1 MLTWETEQQPS
12 RPTRYKIEDTV
23 LSISNIPSHQLETV
37 SFERSYRHEFSR
49 SEGRKAP
56 KSGSRV
62 VRIVTNCAKRR
73 RSQDR
78 FWKRREAKTNPAAGQ
93 IQANRGWSRCGVDL
107 VFVVAHGLKIGPA
120 SQFPRLTGHRFNQA
134 GSRYLENWL
143 FAPRYSGA
151 VSSSPPLPPPLSWD
165 ETRKT
170 PRRRILSRNSH
181 TFFIFL
187 STFSNKNNRCRS
199 SFRG

>member
-1 MLTWETEQQPS
+1 MHRSFDAYPRETEQQAS

-23 LSISNIPSHQLETV
+23 LSISNIPSRQLETV

-56 KSGSRV
+56 NSGSRV

-93 IQANRGWSRCGVDL
+93 IQANRG
-107 VFVVAHGLKIGPA
+107 
-120 SQFPRLTGHRFNQA
+120 
-134 GSRYLENWL
+134 
-143 FAPRYSGA
+143 
-151 VSSSPPLPPPLSWD
+151 
-165 ETRKT
+165 
-170 PRRRILSRNSH
+170 
-181 TFFIFL
+181 
-187 STFSNKNNRCRS
+187 
-199 SFRG
+199 

>member
-1 MLTWETEQQPS
+1 MRRSFDAYPRETEQQPS

-73 RSQDR
+73 RRSQDR
-78 FWKRREAKTNPAAGQ
+78 FWKRKEAKTNPAAGQ
-93 IQANRGWSRCGVDL
+93 IQANRG
-107 VFVVAHGLKIGPA
+107 
-120 SQFPRLTGHRFNQA
+120 
-134 GSRYLENWL
+134 
-143 FAPRYSGA
+143 
-151 VSSSPPLPPPLSWD
+151 
-165 ETRKT
+165 
-170 PRRRILSRNSH
+170 
-181 TFFIFL
+181 
-187 STFSNKNNRCRS
+187 
-199 SFRG
+199 

>member
-1 MLTWETEQQPS
+1 MLTREKQNNNLLVQPD
-12 RPTRYKIEDTV
+12 TKLKIQYYQFRIFLLTNSKLCRSKDLIVT
-23 LSISNIPSHQLETV
+23 
-37 SFERSYRHEFSR
+37 SFPEAKE
-49 SEGRKAP
+49 EKP
-56 KSGSRV
+56 RV

-120 SQFPRLTGHRFNQA
+120 SQFPRLTGHRFNQP

-170 PRRRILSRNSH
+170 PRRRILSPNSH

-187 STFSNKNNRCRS
+187 STFSNKNDRCRS

>member
-1 MLTWETEQQPS
+1 M
-12 RPTRYKIEDTV
+12 
-23 LSISNIPSHQLETV
+23 

-49 SEGRKAP
+49 SEGRKGP

-120 SQFPRLTGHRFNQA
+120 SQFPRLTGHRFNQP

-187 STFSNKNNRCRS
+187 STFSNKNDRCRP